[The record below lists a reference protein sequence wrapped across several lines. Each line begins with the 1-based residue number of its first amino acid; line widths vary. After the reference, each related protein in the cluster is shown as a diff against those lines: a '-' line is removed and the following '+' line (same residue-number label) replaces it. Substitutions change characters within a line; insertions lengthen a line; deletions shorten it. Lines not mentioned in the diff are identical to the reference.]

1 MSGPDKIMPEY
12 KVFYNQ
18 IMFAD
23 IPPAVSYQSCCA
35 NDEYIYLLYSGI
47 PDDNT
52 EIRRSNGSMTSS
64 VPDAESKN
72 LLLLVLDWDGNL
84 IKAFRPAGLTSYS
97 EISCS
102 AAPGIIYATTLDSD
116 MTHLSILRFRLF

>member
-1 MSGPDKIMPEY
+1 MSGPDKFMPEY
-12 KVFYNQ
+12 NVFYNQ

-64 VPDAESKN
+64 VPDAESQN
-72 LLLLVLDWDGNL
+72 RLLLVMAWDGKR
-84 IKAFRPAGLTSYS
+84 IKTFRPAAPPSDAG
-97 EISCS
+97 ISCS
-102 AAPGIIYATTLDSD
+102 PAPGLIYATTLGSD
-116 MTHLSILRFRLF
+116 ITHLSILRFRLF